1 MAKDF
6 LPIGTVVKLA
16 DSTALVMVAGY
27 LPVAYSRPDYVW
39 DYSGFKFPIGY
50 TDDEGLYFF
59 DHEQIETIYSYGYK
73 DIEQEMF
80 ANQLD
85 AARSHAEE
93 AVKDGG
99 AVDTGKEEPASDDGR
114 EV

>member
-6 LPIGTVVKLA
+6 LPIGTVVKLSN
-16 DSTALVMVAGY
+16 STALVMVAGY
-27 LPVAYSRPDYVW
+27 LPVAQSRPDYVW

-59 DHEQIETIYSYGYK
+59 DHSQIETIYSYGYK

-80 ANQLD
+80 MSRLN
-85 AARSHAEE
+85 AARDQVAE
-93 AVKDGG
+93 AVKNGAAANGDG
-99 AVDTGKEEPASDDGR
+99 EESAPAGSE